1 MYIFVN
7 IVVVI
12 MLEVINT
19 KEREKKMLYIIVP
32 IHSELK
38 SIWKKML
45 KITKHTFPKAKIIRI
60 MDTESR
66 GKGWAVR
73 KGLERALR
81 LSQHD
86 NDLFAYIDGDLDIHP
101 VMLKRLRKKIKD
113 YDIVV
118 GKKRLKNIPIMRK
131 LITFIS
137 RIYIE
142 KMFKIGVDTQTG
154 IKIFKKKAITL
165 VKRNGFLFDIAMLK

>member
-1 MYIFVN
+1 
-7 IVVVI
+7 
-12 MLEVINT
+12 
-19 KEREKKMLYIIVP
+19 
-32 IHSELK
+32 
-38 SIWKKML
+38 
-45 KITKHTFPKAKIIRI
+45 

-154 IKIFKKKAITL
+154 TKIFKKKAITL
-165 VKRNGFLFDIAMLK
+165 VKRNGFLFDIAMLKIAKDKGYSLCEVLVDVCMKKNLPFSAVYNSFSESLKIK